1 MYQPPDD
8 EFPPRLSTRLRWAFP
23 WLFSPVRM
31 ALLVVTLGAVTWA
44 AQKGVDYLST
54 PPPVAGIRPE
64 SRLLRE
70 LGQLVDEARGMESLL
85 VMIDGASERRDME
98 TRMLRHH
105 ERVTRWLAGH
115 RAGLVTASDATQV
128 AELQAALDHWWSVQ
142 RQIVDAVPQGV
153 PNREGVARSRQLLT
167 GESAEAFS
175 RVQKAVNSLVRR
187 IDS

>member
-31 ALLVVTLGAVTWA
+31 TLLVVTLA
-44 AQKGVDYLST
+44 ALAFAGQKGVDYLSV
-54 PPPVAGIRPE
+54 PPPVAGARPE
-64 SRLLRE
+64 SQLLRE
-70 LGQLVDEARGMESLL
+70 LGQQVDEARGLESLL
-85 VMIDGASERRDME
+85 VMIDGAIERRDME
-98 TRMLRHH
+98 TRLLRHQ
-105 ERVTRWLAGH
+105 ERMGRWLAGH
-115 RAGLVTASDATQV
+115 RTGLVAASDATQV
-128 AELQAALDHWWSVQ
+128 AELQAALDGWWAVQ

-175 RVQKAVNSLVRR
+175 RVQKAVNGLVRH
-187 IDS
+187 IDR